1 MPKFFISDTSDRGT
15 LCKFDKIE
23 LTGDNAYHIS
33 RSLRMR
39 EGEEIC
45 VSFCDGID
53 YICKIHSFGVDSV
66 FAEITDITPCTAEP
80 EVQTT
85 LFQAL
90 VKGDKMETIIQKAV
104 ELGVYEIYPVE
115 SERSVVRLD
124 EKSKVKKLERWN
136 KIALEASKQCG
147 RGIIPKVH
155 DVLSF
160 KECVAR
166 LTELDASFFCYE
178 EENELSLK
186 GILQKRN
193 YSSIGFF
200 VGSEGGISPEEAQL
214 AKDAKIPPVTLGK
227 LILRTETAG
236 PAVLSMITY
245 ETRL

>member
-1 MPKFFISDTSDRGT
+1 MPKFFIDDTSNRGT
-15 LCKFDKIE
+15 LRKFDKIE

-33 RSLRMR
+33 KSLRMR

-45 VSFCDGID
+45 VSFCDGVDYVCRID
-53 YICKIHSFGVDSV
+53 SFSADSV

-80 EVQTT
+80 EIKTM

-90 VKGDKMETIIQKAV
+90 VKGDKMDTIIQKAV

-115 SERSVVRLD
+115 SERSVVKLD

-147 RGIIPKVH
+147 RGIIPKVC
-155 DVLSF
+155 DVVSF
-160 KECVAR
+160 KECVTR
-166 LTELDASFFCYE
+166 LSALDASFFCYE
-178 EENELSLK
+178 EESERSLK
-186 GILQKRN
+186 DILQKKD
-193 YSSIGFF
+193 YSTIGFF
-200 VGSEGGISPEEAQL
+200 VGSEGGVSPDEAQL
-214 AKDAKIPPVTLGK
+214 AKDAGIPPVTLGK

-236 PAVLSMITY
+236 PAVLSMIAY